1 MENRRVVVT
10 GIGAVTPLGN
20 DFATTWDGIING
32 RSGLGPITRFPE
44 GVLPIKYAAE
54 VRGFEPLKYFDAK
67 EIRRTDIFEQYGVAA
82 ARMAVD
88 DAKLVITEELAEDV
102 GVVIGSSVG
111 GFTSMLAQ
119 YDILTKQGYRKMNVF
134 AIPMIMGNGAAGMV
148 AIKLN
153 AQGPSYSPV
162 SACATSN
169 DSIGQAFEIIRR
181 GAAKVMISGGA
192 DATVASLGMAGFE
205 QIGAL
210 SHDEAWPPRA
220 PRPFDKT
227 RDGTVVGEGACVLV
241 LEDLE
246 FALARGA
253 RILAEIVGYG
263 QTTDAFHVIAPAEG
277 GKGAARAIK
286 RAMAEAG
293 LQPEDID
300 YINAHGTAT
309 PANDPAET
317 QAIKTALGEH
327 AYKVPVSSTKS
338 MTGHMMGATGALEGA
353 ICIYAI
359 QTGIVPPTI
368 NFTTPDPL
376 CDLDYVPNVAR
387 HVKVDVAMNNSFGF
401 GGHNAVVIFKRYA

>member
-20 DFATTWDGIING
+20 DIATTWDGIVNG

-44 GVLPIKYAAE
+44 GVLPVKYAAE
-54 VRGFEPLKYFDAK
+54 VKNFDPLKYFDAK
-67 EIRRTDIFEQYGVAA
+67 EVRRTDIFEQYGVAA
-82 ARMAVD
+82 ARQAVD
-88 DAKLVITEELAEDV
+88 DAGLVITPELAEDV

-119 YDILTKQGYRKMNVF
+119 YDILRTQGYRKMNVF

-169 DSIGQAFEIIRR
+169 DSVGQAFELVRR
-181 GAAKVMISGGA
+181 GAAKVMVAGGA

-210 SHDEAWPPRA
+210 SHDDRWPPRT

-227 RDGTVVGEGACVLV
+227 RDGTVVGEGACCLV
-241 LEDLE
+241 LEEME
-246 FALARGA
+246 FAVARGA

-293 LQPEDID
+293 VKPEDIG

-317 QAIKTALGEH
+317 AAIKSVMGDL
-327 AYKVPVSSTKS
+327 AYKIPISSTKS
-338 MTGHMMGATGALEGA
+338 MTGHMMGATGALEAA
-353 ICIYAI
+353 ICIYTI
-359 QTGIVPPTI
+359 RDGIIPPTI
-368 NFTTPDPL
+368 NYTTPDPL
-376 CDLDYVPNVAR
+376 CDLDYVPNEAR
-387 HVKVDVAMNNSFGF
+387 KGRVNYAINNSFGF
-401 GGHNAVVIFKRYA
+401 GGHNSVVVFKRFE

>member
-20 DFATTWDGIING
+20 DIATTWDGIVNG

-44 GVLPIKYAAE
+44 GVLPVKYAAE
-54 VRGFEPLKYFDAK
+54 VKNFDPLKYFDAK
-67 EIRRTDIFEQYGVAA
+67 EVRRTDIFEQYGVAA
-82 ARMAVD
+82 ARQAVD
-88 DAKLVITEELAEDV
+88 DAGLVITPELAEDV

-119 YDILTKQGYRKMNVF
+119 YDILRTQGYRKMNVF

-169 DSIGQAFEIIRR
+169 DSVGQAFELVRR
-181 GAAKVMISGGA
+181 GAAKVMVAGGA

-210 SHDEAWPPRA
+210 SHDDRWPPRT

-227 RDGTVVGEGACVLV
+227 RDGTVVGEGACCLV
-241 LEDLE
+241 LEEME
-246 FALARGA
+246 FAVARGA

-293 LQPEDID
+293 VKPEDIG

-317 QAIKTALGEH
+317 AAIKSVMGDL
-327 AYKVPVSSTKS
+327 AYKIPIISTKS
-338 MTGHMMGATGALEGA
+338 MTGHMMGATGALEAA
-353 ICIYAI
+353 ICIYTI
-359 QTGIVPPTI
+359 RDGIIPPTI
-368 NFTTPDPL
+368 NYTTPDPL
-376 CDLDYVPNVAR
+376 CDLDYVPNEAR
-387 HVKVDVAMNNSFGF
+387 KGRVNYAINNSFGF
-401 GGHNAVVIFKRYA
+401 GGHNSVVVFKRFE

>member
-1 MENRRVVVT
+1 MDNRRVVVT

-20 DFATTWDGIING
+20 DIATTWDGIING

-44 GVLPIKYAAE
+44 GVLPVKYAAE
-54 VRGFEPLKYFDAK
+54 VKNFDPLKYFDGK
-67 EIRRTDIFEQYGVAA
+67 EVRRTDIFEQYGVAA
-82 ARMAVD
+82 ARQAVD
-88 DAKLVITEELAEDV
+88 DAGLVITPELSEDV

-119 YDILTKQGYRKMNVF
+119 YDILRTQGYRKMNVF

-169 DSIGQAFEIIRR
+169 DSVGQAFEIVRR
-181 GAAKVMISGGA
+181 GAAKVMIAGGA

-210 SHDEAWPPRA
+210 SHDDRWPPRA

-227 RDGTVVGEGACVLV
+227 RDGTVVGEGACCLV
-241 LEDLE
+241 LEEME
-246 FALARGA
+246 FAVARGA

-293 LQPEDID
+293 VKPEDVG

-317 QAIKTALGEH
+317 AAIKSVMGDY
-327 AYKVPVSSTKS
+327 AYKIPVSSTKS
-338 MTGHMMGATGALEGA
+338 MTGHMMGATGALEAA
-353 ICIYAI
+353 ICIYTI
-359 QTGIVPPTI
+359 RDGIIPPTI
-368 NFTTPDPL
+368 NYTTPDPQ
-376 CDLDYVPNVAR
+376 CDLDYVPNEAR
-387 HVKVDVAMNNSFGF
+387 KGRVNYAINNSFGF
-401 GGHNAVVIFKRYA
+401 GGHNSVVVFKRFE

>member
-20 DFATTWDGIING
+20 DIATTWDGIVNG
-32 RSGLGPITRFPE
+32 RSGLGPVTRFPE
-44 GVLPIKYAAE
+44 GVLPVKYAAE
-54 VRGFEPLKYFDAK
+54 VKHFDPLKYFDAK
-67 EIRRTDIFEQYGVAA
+67 EVRRTDIFEQYGVAA
-82 ARMAVD
+82 ARQAVD
-88 DAKLVITEELAEDV
+88 DAGLVITPELAEDV

-119 YDILTKQGYRKMNVF
+119 YDILRTQGYRKMNVF

-169 DSIGQAFEIIRR
+169 DSVGQAFELVRR
-181 GAAKVMISGGA
+181 GAAKVMVAGGA

-210 SHDEAWPPRA
+210 SHDDRWPPRT

-227 RDGTVVGEGACVLV
+227 RDGTVVGEGACCLV
-241 LEDLE
+241 LEEME
-246 FALARGA
+246 FAVARGA

-293 LQPEDID
+293 VKPEDIG

-317 QAIKTALGEH
+317 AAIKSVMGDL
-327 AYKVPVSSTKS
+327 AYKIPISSTKS
-338 MTGHMMGATGALEGA
+338 MTGHMMGATGALEAA
-353 ICIYAI
+353 ICIYTI
-359 QTGIVPPTI
+359 RDGIIPPTI
-368 NFTTPDPL
+368 NYTTPDPL
-376 CDLDYVPNVAR
+376 CDLDYVPNEAR
-387 HVKVDVAMNNSFGF
+387 KGRVNYAINNSFGF
-401 GGHNAVVIFKRYA
+401 GGHNSVVVFKRFE